1 MQTFN
6 RGDSVYTENGQM
18 CEYVAKVDG
27 KHIVMPMYE
36 YPDGGGFTGEP
47 FSTAAVFI
55 TDDAVK
61 TKLSKQVD
69 ELDAKL
75 RAKREQL
82 VSMEAKATQ
91 LQREQNTILAKLKEH
106 TVLKNIEDFLAGRIT
121 HFLVVTETSAKVST
135 LVEEL
140 EYKENDYDRHKC
152 FRLLSLYGDS
162 KGDISWKVGSYR
174 DGSGNQALVT
184 PFCNSEDAITARD
197 AYLRDRVNV
206 ALQLMSPTKGVEY
219 QLVYR
224 IHCLVKAMIAYGIK
238 DIPEKAMEIYWQR
251 VAEDKNRRMTEV
263 TAKLNAAK
271 AELKALQ
278 DGGK

>member
-6 RGDSVYTENGQM
+6 RGDTVYTEHGAV

-121 HFLVVTETSAKVST
+121 HFLFASTRGAEVKTLAET
-135 LVEEL
+135 L
-140 EYKENDYDRHKC
+140 EYKESSYDRKC
-152 FRLLSLYGDS
+152 KFRLLGLYGNTN
-162 KGDISWKVGSYR
+162 GDITWEVNSYR
-174 DGSGNQALVT
+174 DGSGHNTTVT
-184 PFCNSEDAITARD
+184 PFCSEEEALSARD
-197 AYLRDRVNV
+197 SFLRTELHKRLT
-206 ALQLMSPTKGVEY
+206 AKGPLNDYAKTEILF
-219 QLVYR
+219 LVQ
-224 IHCLVKAMIAYGIK
+224 AMKKCGLK
-238 DIPEKAMEIYWQR
+238 DIPAMAQTLFDANNKEIKARKLDQVR
-251 VAEDKNRRMTEV
+251 
-263 TAKLNAAK
+263 AKFIAIE

-278 DGGK
+278 ESTE